1 MLVTLKQEK
10 LHMLLGVS
18 AYNLCTFIVIG
29 FLLGLG
35 LQGHLTA
42 LSVTDIYDYL
52 TQGHEPTTIS
62 ILIGVAASK

>member
-1 MLVTLKQEK
+1 MIKTFLE
-10 LHMLLGVS
+10 LLFSSVF
-18 AYNLCTFIVIG
+18 TG

-35 LQGHLTA
+35 LQGHLSA
-42 LSVTDIYDYL
+42 LSVTDICDYL